1 VFADPEPVFRRWLAN
16 EERPGRAPATA
27 QERLGRRLFMSMPC
41 SGCHTIRGTPA
52 AGTSGP
58 DLTHLASRTTIGAL
72 TLDNTRSN
80 LADWIQNS
88 QRYKPGN
95 KMPGFTLT
103 KTETDALVAY
113 LERLR

>member
-1 VFADPEPVFRRWLAN
+1 
-16 EERPGRAPATA
+16 
-27 QERLGRRLFMSMPC
+27 MPC

-52 AGTSGP
+52 DGRIGP
-58 DLTHLASRTTIGAL
+58 DLTHLANRKTIGAL

-80 LADWIQNS
+80 LADWIRNS

-95 KMPGFTLT
+95 KMPGFTLS

-113 LERLR
+113 LESLK